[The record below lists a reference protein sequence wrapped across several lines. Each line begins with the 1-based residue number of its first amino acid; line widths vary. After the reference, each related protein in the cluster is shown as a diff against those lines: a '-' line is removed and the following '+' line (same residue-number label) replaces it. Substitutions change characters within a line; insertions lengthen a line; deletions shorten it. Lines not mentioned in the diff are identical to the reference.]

1 MASSQPNNLVFVP
14 ITDELLYE
22 HPERISGPLLP
33 YHVDRRCHHW
43 LAVELNPDDDIHAD
57 LDGTAPTPSA

>member
-1 MASSQPNNLVFVP
+1 VP

>member
-1 MASSQPNNLVFVP
+1 MDSSQPNNLVFVP
-14 ITDELLYE
+14 ITDEILYE

-43 LAVELNPDDDIHAD
+43 LAVELNPDDDIHPD